1 MTAKCYHPDPVPVFC
16 VVQLRGHTDRLF
28 LLSDNLNLR
37 LKCLNIKITIS
48 AKEVKKRQF
57 LTLSSQKELILHT
70 DFLNSYIMAEKYTKL
85 FEEFPPV
92 SGEDWKAKLVA
103 DLKGAD
109 FDRKLVWRTNEG
121 FAVQPYYRQ
130 EDLASLAWLNTLP
143 GEFPYVRGTKK
154 NGNDWLVRQDIVV
167 KDLEEANKKAL
178 EVLMKGVTS
187 LGFVFEACR
196 PWTVDDLKVLLKD
209 ICLESAE
216 INFITKCHNQ
226 NLAERFAEYVLAG
239 KWDPKNIVASIA
251 YDPFGNYLRYGRFS
265 KGYDQVVSLAQ
276 NLIAGTAKLPKFRVL
291 AVNGK
296 YYGNAGASVVQELAF
311 SLAQGSEYLS
321 VLTDAGVA
329 IEDVAKNIKFNLSI
343 GSNYF
348 MEIAKFRAAR
358 LLWAEIVKAY
368 KPECECGCRM
378 LVHAETGSW
387 NKTLY
392 DAYVNML
399 RTQTETMSA
408 ALGGANSIT
417 VLPFNAVYEDPTAF
431 SERIARNQQLL
442 LKEES
447 HFDKVV
453 DPAAGSYYIEEL
465 TALITDEAWKLFL
478 QIQDKG
484 GFIAAAKEG
493 FLQGKIK
500 ETAAK
505 RDMNI
510 ATRREN
516 LLGTNQFPN
525 FSEQLGNAVQDEA
538 ILEKED
544 LTAEDAE
551 IETIK
556 PYRGAQAFEK
566 LRMATD
572 KFAERKKRPLAFMM
586 TMGNLGMRKA
596 RAQFACNFFAVAGYQ
611 VQDNNG
617 FATVEEGIAAARKAA
632 AGIVVLCS
640 SDEEYAELAPAA
652 FNLIGNDAIFVVAGA
667 PACMEELNAKGIK
680 NFIHVKSNLLEELK
694 AYQAQLS
701 I

>member
-1 MTAKCYHPDPVPVFC
+1 M
-16 VVQLRGHTDRLF
+16 RLV
-28 LLSDNLNLR
+28 LNFGC
-37 LKCLNIKITIS
+37 KCLNIKITIS
-48 AKEVKKRQF
+48 AREVKKNRF
-57 LTLSSQKELILHT
+57 LRLSSQKELILHT

-92 SGEDWKAKLVA
+92 SGEEWKAKLVA

-130 EDLASLAWLNTLP
+130 EDLASVAYLNTLP

-167 KDLEEANKKAL
+167 NDLEAANKKAL
-178 EVLMKGVTS
+178 DVLKKGVTS
-187 LGFVFEACR
+187 VGFVFEVCK
-196 PWTVDDLKVLLKD
+196 PWTVDDLNVLLNG

-216 INFITKCHNQ
+216 INFVTKCHNL
-226 NLAERFAEYVLAG
+226 NLAERFTEYVLAG
-239 KWDPKNIVASIA
+239 KWDPNSVAASIS

-265 KGYDQVVSLAQ
+265 KGYDAVVSLAQ
-276 NLIAGTAKLPKFRVL
+276 NLITGTAKLPKFRVL

-311 SLAQGSEYLS
+311 SLAQGAEYLS

-329 IEDVAKNIKFNLSI
+329 VEDVAKNIKFNLSV

-368 KPECECGCRM
+368 RPECECGCKM
-378 LVHAETGSW
+378 VVHAETGSW

-408 ALGGANSIT
+408 ALGGADSIT
-417 VLPFNAVYEDPTAF
+417 VLPFNAVYEDPAVF

-478 QIQDKG
+478 QIQDNG

-493 FLQGKIK
+493 FLQSKIK
-500 ETAAK
+500 EMAAK

-516 LLGTNQFPN
+516 LLGVNQFPN
-525 FSEQLGNAVQDEA
+525 FSEKIGSAIQDDS
-538 ILEKED
+538 IFEKED
-544 LTAEDAE
+544 LTAADAE

-556 PYRGAQAFEK
+556 AYRGAQAFEK
-566 LRMATD
+566 LRLATD
-572 KFAERKKRPLAFMM
+572 RFSESNKRPLAFMM
-586 TMGNLGMRKA
+586 TMGNLTMRKA

-617 FATVEEGIAAARKAA
+617 FATVEDGVAAARSAA
-632 AGIVVLCS
+632 ADIIVLCS

-652 FNLIGNDAIFVVAGA
+652 FNLIGQDAIFVIAGA
-667 PACMEELNAKGIK
+667 PECMEELKAKGIK

-694 AYQAQLS
+694 AYQTKLG
-701 I
+701 IK

>member
-1 MTAKCYHPDPVPVFC
+1 LPP
-16 VVQLRGHTDRLF
+16 
-28 LLSDNLNLR
+28 
-37 LKCLNIKITIS
+37 
-48 AKEVKKRQF
+48 
-57 LTLSSQKELILHT
+57 
-70 DFLNSYIMAEKYTKL
+70 DFLNRYIMAEKYIKL

-92 SGEDWKAKLVA
+92 SGEAWKAKVVA

-130 EDLASLAWLNTLP
+130 EDLASLSYLNTLP
-143 GEFPYVRGTKK
+143 GEFPYVRGARK
-154 NGNDWLVRQDIVV
+154 NSNDWLVRQDIVV

-178 EVLMKGVTS
+178 EVLMKGITS
-187 LGFVFEACR
+187 LGFVFEDCKS
-196 PWTVDDLKVLLKD
+196 WTVNDLKVLLKD

-216 INFITKCHNQ
+216 INFVTKCHNL

-239 KWDPKNIVASIA
+239 KWDTKNVVASIA

-265 KGYDQVVSLAQ
+265 KGYDHVVTLGKE
-276 NLIAGTAKLPKFRVL
+276 LIAGTTALPKFRVL

-296 YYGNAGASVVQELAF
+296 HYGNAGASVVQELAF
-311 SLAQGSEYLS
+311 SLAQGAEYLS
-321 VLTDAGVA
+321 VLTDVGVA
-329 IEDVAKNIKFNLSI
+329 IKDVAKNIKFNLSV

-358 LLWAEIVKAY
+358 LLWAEIVKAFQS
-368 KPECECGCRM
+368 ECECGCKM
-378 LVHAETGSW
+378 VVHAETGSW
-387 NKTLY
+387 NKTIY
-392 DAYVNML
+392 DPYVNML
-399 RTQTETMSA
+399 RTQTEAMSA

-417 VLPFNAVYEDPTAF
+417 VLPFDAVYEDPTAF

-465 TALITDEAWKLFL
+465 TALIADEAWKLFL

-484 GFIAAAKEG
+484 GFIVAAKEG
-493 FLQGKIK
+493 FMQGKIR
-500 ETAAK
+500 EMAAK

-525 FSEQLGNAVQDEA
+525 FTEKIGTAVQDDA
-538 ILEKED
+538 IFEKQD

-566 LRMATD
+566 LRVATD
-572 KFAERKKRPLAFMM
+572 RYAESHKRPLAFML
-586 TMGNLGMRKA
+586 TMGNLAMRKA
-596 RAQFACNFFAVAGYQ
+596 RAQFSCNFFAVAGYQ

-617 FATVEEGIAAARKAA
+617 FATVEEGVAAACSAA
-632 AGIVVLCS
+632 ADFIVLCS

-667 PACMEELNAKGIK
+667 PECMEELKAKGIR

-694 AYQAQLS
+694 GYQTQLG

>member
-1 MTAKCYHPDPVPVFC
+1 VTLCLDLS
-16 VVQLRGHTDRLF
+16 LRP
-28 LLSDNLNLR
+28 
-37 LKCLNIKITIS
+37 KCLNIKITIS
-48 AKEVKKRQF
+48 VKEVKKRWF
-57 LTLSSQKELILHT
+57 LRLSSQKELILPS
-70 DFLNSYIMAEKYTKL
+70 DFLNSSIMAEKYTKL

-92 SGEDWKAKLVA
+92 SGEEWKAKVVA

-130 EDLASLAWLNTLP
+130 EDLASVAYLNTLP

-167 KDLEEANKKAL
+167 NDLEEANKKAL

-187 LGFVFEACR
+187 LGFVFEACK
-196 PWTVDDLKVLLKD
+196 PWTIDDLKVLLNG

-216 INFITKCHNQ
+216 INFVTKCHNL

-239 KWDPKNIVASIA
+239 KWDPKNIAASIS

-265 KGYDQVVSLAQ
+265 KGYDAVVTLAQ
-276 NLIAGTAKLPKFRVL
+276 NLIAGTARLPKFRVL

-311 SLAQGSEYLS
+311 SLAQGAEYLS

-343 GSNYF
+343 GPNYF

-368 KPECECGCRM
+368 QPKCECGCKM
-378 LVHAETGSW
+378 VVHAETGSW

-408 ALGGANSIT
+408 ALGGVNSMT
-417 VLPFNAVYEDPTAF
+417 VLPFNAVYEDATVF

-493 FLQGKIK
+493 FLQNKIK
-500 ETAAK
+500 EMAAK

-516 LLGTNQFPN
+516 LLGVNQFPN
-525 FSEQLGNAVQDEA
+525 FTEKVALQNESA
-538 ILEKED
+538 LEKED
-544 LTAEDAE
+544 LTAADAE

-566 LRMATD
+566 LRLATD
-572 KFAERKKRPLAFMM
+572 KFAESKKRPLAFMM
-586 TMGNLGMRKA
+586 TMGSLGMRKA

-617 FATVEEGIAAARKAA
+617 FATVEEGVAAAHSAA
-632 AGIVVLCS
+632 ADIIVLCS

-652 FNLIGNDAIFVVAGA
+652 FSLIGQDAIFVVAGA
-667 PACMEELNAKGIK
+667 PECMEELKAKGIK

-694 AYQAQLS
+694 AYQSRLG
-701 I
+701 ID

>member
-1 MTAKCYHPDPVPVFC
+1 M
-16 VVQLRGHTDRLF
+16 R
-28 LLSDNLNLR
+28 
-37 LKCLNIKITIS
+37 
-48 AKEVKKRQF
+48 
-57 LTLSSQKELILHT
+57 LSSQKELILHT

-92 SGEDWKAKLVA
+92 SAEQWKAKVVA

-130 EDLASLAWLNTLP
+130 EDLASVAYLNTLP

-167 KDLEEANKKAL
+167 NDPEEANKKAL
-178 EVLMKGVTS
+178 EMLMKGVTS
-187 LGFVFEACR
+187 IGFVFEACKL
-196 PWTVDDLKVLLKD
+196 WTIDDLNVLLNG

-216 INFITKCHNQ
+216 INFVTKCHNL
-226 NLAERFAEYVLAG
+226 NLAERFTEYVLAG
-239 KWDPKNIVASIA
+239 KWDPKNIQASIS

-265 KGYDQVVSLAQ
+265 KGYDAVVALAQ
-276 NLIAGTAKLPKFRVL
+276 NLIAGTARLSKFRVL

-311 SLAQGSEYLS
+311 SLAQGAEYLS
-321 VLTDAGVA
+321 VLTDVGVA
-329 IEDVAKNIKFNLSI
+329 AEDVAKNIKFNLSV
-343 GSNYF
+343 GPNYF

-368 KPECECGCRM
+368 QPACECGCKM
-378 LVHAETGSW
+378 VVHAETGSW

-392 DAYVNML
+392 DPYVNML

-408 ALGGANSIT
+408 VLGGVDSMT
-417 VLPFNAVYEDPTAF
+417 VLPFNAVYENPTVF

-453 DPAAGSYYIEEL
+453 DPAAGSYYMEEL

-484 GFIAAAKEG
+484 GFIAAAREG
-493 FLQGKIK
+493 FLQSKIR
-500 ETAAK
+500 EMAAK

-516 LLGTNQFPN
+516 LLGVNQFPN
-525 FSEQLGNAVQDEA
+525 FTETVALQNESA
-538 ILEKED
+538 LERDD
-544 LTAEDAE
+544 LTAADAE

-566 LRMATD
+566 LRLATD
-572 KFAERKKRPLAFMM
+572 KFAERNKRPLAFMM
-586 TMGNLGMRKA
+586 TMGNLAMRKA

-617 FATVEEGIAAARKAA
+617 FATVEEGVAAARSAA
-632 AGIVVLCS
+632 ADIIVICS

-652 FNLIGNDAIFVVAGA
+652 FSLIGQDGIFVVAGA
-667 PACMEELNAKGIK
+667 PECMEELKAKGIK

-694 AYQAQLS
+694 AYQKQLG